1 MSDKSFWTKHSSK
14 VATVLGVAG
23 AIMVGVGIY
32 FVVDYEHQQARQEL
46 LGVWEESN
54 VATYAANTLH
64 VAEEG
69 IYWNEDLIS
78 THFAFDGETLEFNLG
93 SSEQRYHLDRLRGT
107 LVHLNGSYK
116 AKYLKQSS
124 KTYAFGHRARGR

>member
-1 MSDKSFWTKHSSK
+1 MSTKSFWAKHSSK
-14 VATVLGVAG
+14 ILSVIGFCG
-23 AIMVGVGIY
+23 SIMVGVGIY
-32 FVVDYEHQQARQEL
+32 LVVDHEYQLARQEL

-78 THFAFDGETLEFNLG
+78 THFLFDGETLAFNLG
-93 SSEQRYHLDRLRGT
+93 NSEQRYHLDRLRGT
-107 LVHLNGSYK
+107 LVHLNGTYK
-116 AKYLKQSS
+116 AKYLKQPT
-124 KTYAFGHRARGR
+124 KAYALGHPMRGR

>member
-1 MSDKSFWTKHSSK
+1 MSDKSFWAKHSSK
-14 VATVLGVAG
+14 MASVVGVCG
-23 AIMVGVGIY
+23 AIMIGVGIY
-32 FVVDYEHQQARQEL
+32 FVIEHEHKQARQEL

-93 SSEQRYHLDRLRGT
+93 SDEQRYHLDRLRGT
-107 LVHLNGSYK
+107 LVHLNGTYK
-116 AKYLKQSS
+116 AKYLKQSP
-124 KTYAFGHRARGR
+124 KTYALGPRNRGR